1 MMRKKER
8 ERENG
13 PVLPWEHAGLLGIL
27 LDATGRIIDCNVPV
41 ETVTGWKRK
50 QLLGRNFTDVFR
62 PERERKPSRLFP
74 DFPDRFPETPFKLRF
89 KNRWQTEKT
98 VLWTGGRLQDAEA
111 SPAYF
116 LAGVDITKQSEAERK
131 RLKLQER
138 VALGKRE
145 WRTIF
150 DGITDMLMILKS
162 DFTIQK
168 ANRATTELLGMPA
181 EKILGKR
188 CCDLCQ
194 TEKTHVLSCP
204 VSRSIQ
210 LKTPL
215 SGEVYSDRIGK
226 HLLVTSYPILDPRGK
241 VASLIVYHK
250 DITQVRKT
258 QEKLEKTNSLLRAL
272 IDASESA
279 VLMTDE
285 TGQVIVTNRKF
296 YELFHIE
303 DDLSLKSREDI
314 QHTLSRVMLNPEDF
328 DRKFRFIQAHRME
341 HITDEIEIVTQE
353 EEKTLLRQTV
363 PVTDTKGNFI
373 GQLELYTDIT
383 KLKRSLLEASH
394 TEKLVALGE
403 MVAGVAHELNNPLA
417 TISGFSQLL
426 LLKQNLEEEIRQ
438 DVEKIASECERARRI
453 VENLLAFARAQEPEM
468 TEVYLPDVMENT
480 LNLLAY
486 ELREAGITVIKR
498 YEETLPLVRGDP
510 TQFQQ
515 VFLNILKNAIY
526 ELKKLNRERALTLVM
541 RRRGSS
547 VEIRIKDSGPG
558 IDRTHLKRIF
568 EPFFTTKP
576 TGEGTGLGLSV
587 SFGIIH
593 QHGGTIY
600 ARNRTS
606 GGAEFVI
613 RLPVAAP
620 RADRPESTHPD
631 KTSPGESP
639 SLSGNVL
646 VVDDEDF
653 ILQLLRRFFEREGM
667 KVLTARDGEEAASW
681 LDHPFDLI
689 ILDLVM
695 PGMSGDKLFE
705 SLKNQGNPNVEK
717 ILFLTGDSVD
727 PATLSFLQSTGRPWL
742 FKPFKLAELKR
753 KALEILRQNR

>member
-1 MMRKKER
+1 MEKKENR
-8 ERENG
+8 RKNG
-13 PVLPWEHAGLLGIL
+13 PVLPWEHANILGTL
-27 LDATGRIIDCNVPV
+27 LDSGGRIVDCNPAV
-41 ETVTGWKRK
+41 EAVTGWKRK
-50 QLLGRNFTDVFR
+50 QLLGRKFREVFHPDR
-62 PERERKPSRLFP
+62 GRRSPEPLP
-74 DFPDRFPETPFKLRF
+74 DLTDRFPEVPFELRF

-98 VLWTGGRLQDAEA
+98 VLWTGRRLPDSDEA
-111 SPAYF
+111 PAVF
-116 LAGVDITKQSEAERK
+116 LTGIDITERSEAERK

-150 DGITDMLMILKS
+150 DGITDMLMILKP

-168 ANRATTELLGMPA
+168 ANRATSVLLGIPP

-194 TEKTHVLSCP
+194 TKKGFTRSCP
-204 VSRSIQ
+204 VSHSVR

-226 HLLVTSYPILDPRGK
+226 HLLVTSYPILDHRGQ
-241 VASLIVYHK
+241 VTSIIVYHK
-250 DITQVRKT
+250 DITRIRQV
-258 QEKLEKTNSLLRAL
+258 QEKLEKTNSLLKAL

-279 VLMTDE
+279 ILMTDE
-285 TGQVIVTNRKF
+285 AGQVIVSNRKF
-296 YELFHIE
+296 YELFHIK
-303 DDLSLKSREDI
+303 DDISLKSREDI
-314 QHTLSRVMLNPEDF
+314 QHIMSQAMRNPEDF
-328 DRKFRFIQAHRME
+328 NRKFRFIQAHRME
-341 HITDEIEIVTQE
+341 HVTDEIEIVTQE

-363 PVTDTKGNFI
+363 PVTDTQGAFI
-373 GQLELYTDIT
+373 GQLELFTDIT
-383 KLKRSLLEASH
+383 KLKRSLTEASH

-426 LLKQNLEEEIRQ
+426 LLREDLEEEIQQ
-438 DVEKIASECERARRI
+438 DVAKIASECERARRI
-453 VENLLAFARAQEPEM
+453 VENLLTFARTQEPQM

-486 ELREAGITVIKR
+486 DLRETNITVVKH
-498 YEETLPLVRGDP
+498 YEETLPVVRGDP

-526 ELKKLNRERALTLVM
+526 ELKKLNRERNLIIVM
-541 RRRGSS
+541 KQRKSS
-547 VEIRIKDSGPG
+547 VEIRIKDNGPG
-558 IDRTHLKRIF
+558 IDRANLKRIF

-600 ARNRTS
+600 ARNRVS

-613 RLPVAAP
+613 RLPIAVP
-620 RADRPESTHPD
+620 RSDGHPESPP
-631 KTSPGESP
+631 SPSAHSGETP
-639 SLSGNVL
+639 SLSGRVL

-653 ILQLLRRFFEREGM
+653 ILQLLHRFFEREGM
-667 KVLTARDGEEAASW
+667 EVVTARDGDEAAS
-681 LDHPFDLI
+681 LLGQPFDLI
-689 ILDLVM
+689 LLDLVM
-695 PGMSGDKLFE
+695 PGQSGNKLFDT
-705 SLKNQGNPNVEK
+705 LKKQGNPNAER

-727 PATLSFLQSTGRPWL
+727 PSTLSFLQSTGRPWL
-742 FKPFKLAELKR
+742 FKPFKLEELKR
-753 KALEILRQNR
+753 KALEILRQGQ